1 MSASEI
7 ETLRVERDL
16 ALLWVLQL
24 LETLERLA
32 PNNEE
37 AKDIRAVSDL
47 ALRGLVARLKHRN
60 YLKYAKN

>member
-1 MSASEI
+1 MSASELESI
-7 ETLRVERDL
+7 RIERDL

-37 AKDIRAVSDL
+37 AKDIRCVADM
-47 ALRGLVARLKHRN
+47 ALRGLIKRLKSQ
-60 YLKYAKN
+60 YAN